1 MLIVVD
7 YDPVLNS
14 PFSLKLK
21 SESWSV
27 VSDSLWPHGWY
38 SPWKSPGQYTGVGS
52 LSPLQQIFPTQGL
65 NSGFPHGRRIL
76 YLLSHK
82 GSPRILGWV
91 TYPFSTKS
99 SQPRSRARVF
109 WIAGGFLTNWTIREA
124 HRHGQK
130 LNVCCDNNR
139 AWQTFIRIIVL
150 SACIF

>member
-38 SPWKSPGQYTGVGS
+38 SPWNSPGQYTGVGS

-82 GSPRILGWV
+82 GSPRILGCV
-91 TYPFSTKS
+91 AYLFSRIS
-99 SQPRSRARVF
+99 SWPRNWTGVSS
-109 WIAGGFLTNWTIREA
+109 IAGRFFTNWAMREA
-124 HRHGQK
+124 LRCSIAIQLRAQK
-130 LNVCCDNNR
+130 DFDLKTAYHPPYECLFWC
-139 AWQTFIRIIVL
+139 
-150 SACIF
+150 